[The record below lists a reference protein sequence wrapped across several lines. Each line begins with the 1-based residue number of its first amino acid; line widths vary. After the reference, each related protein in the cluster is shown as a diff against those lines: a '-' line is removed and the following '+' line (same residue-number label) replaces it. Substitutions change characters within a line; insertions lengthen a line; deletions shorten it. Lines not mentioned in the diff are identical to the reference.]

1 MKEEIIEFYIKEI
14 ETELNVDLFKYR
26 TKTNDMVF
34 ARAVAYCIFHE
45 GFGMNWTEI
54 GKIFKKNHATVIHSV
69 NNIVPY
75 IKTVDKY
82 RRVLDRLLIY
92 VPMHRRANKEVVI
105 DSDAQSRHE
114 ISKLLILNDKLKL
127 DNSIL
132 HEELGKI
139 HAELEAYQK
148 SQRLIKLFSAVP
160 EEKVD
165 LVEERLTAMIKML

>member
-105 DSDAQSRHE
+105 DTDVQSRHE

-132 HEELGKI
+132 HEEIGKI
-139 HAELEAYQK
+139 HAELENYRKGQQLLSILK
-148 SQRLIKLFSAVP
+148 GVP
-160 EEKVD
+160 EDKMP
-165 LVEERLTAMIKML
+165 LVEERLSAMVRML